1 MGWKVEEKERV
12 LSTGGQLLDCLSGKQ
27 EKDTRVQGF
36 TGFKTQLC
44 VYSCACLFIYARMS
58 FVWGAWMNSSNHF
71 VSRVRAGDIECSQLT
86 VHLRVLGE
94 KREFSRKGISSESS
108 ESKPEMSQ
116 QCSHS
121 KVCYWKSTWLATNL
135 RLGCHLIARQPWYCK
150 DGPEKHAL
158 K

>member
-1 MGWKVEEKERV
+1 
-12 LSTGGQLLDCLSGKQ
+12 
-27 EKDTRVQGF
+27 
-36 TGFKTQLC
+36 
-44 VYSCACLFIYARMS
+44 
-58 FVWGAWMNSSNHF
+58 MNSSSHF

-121 KVCYWKSTWLATNL
+121 KVCY
-135 RLGCHLIARQPWYCK
+135 
-150 DGPEKHAL
+150 
-158 K
+158 